1 MTVFTA
7 ALAVLQTNDVTAS
20 QLHWLTIF
28 VGFIAAALIVAAI
41 SMALIAGYAAK
52 LLLTVDGIAK
62 EVKEHTAPLLDR
74 THMLLTE
81 IAPKV
86 STFTSNAEHISS
98 TVRTQVDELAM
109 TVTQLNAT
117 AQNLNAR
124 AQVHVAHV
132 DGIVHDALNAA
143 EDISNTVQQGIKA
156 PLRQVVGVVAGVRAG
171 LDKLFQLSPFGRG

>member
-1 MTVFTA
+1 
-7 ALAVLQTNDVTAS
+7 
-20 QLHWLTIF
+20 
-28 VGFIAAALIVAAI
+28 
-41 SMALIAGYAAK
+41 
-52 LLLTVDGIAK
+52 
-62 EVKEHTAPLLDR
+62 
-74 THMLLTE
+74 MLLTE

-98 TVRTQVDELAM
+98 TVRTQVDELAV